1 MEGFGDSTTD
11 MCHRFGREDHQ
22 HHKELE
28 DPLVIV
34 IFVTLVFFVPRP
46 WARLSCVPWARLSRV
61 PWARLSLIG
70 WFFDRDSWRRT
81 HEIGR

>member
-34 IFVTLVFFVPRP
+34 IFVTLVFFVSR
-46 WARLSCVPWARLSRV
+46 PWARLSRV
-61 PWARLSLIG
+61 P
-70 WFFDRDSWRRT
+70 
-81 HEIGR
+81 